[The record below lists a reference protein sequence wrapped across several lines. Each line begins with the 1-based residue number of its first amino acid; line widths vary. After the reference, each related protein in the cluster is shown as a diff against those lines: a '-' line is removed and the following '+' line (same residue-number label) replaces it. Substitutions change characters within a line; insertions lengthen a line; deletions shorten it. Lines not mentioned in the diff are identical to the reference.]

1 MTDEIKDSDYLV
13 AVAATLERL
22 QIEPKDLF
30 GYVMWLRERFSTCCQ
45 TLLNISDL
53 SDDETAAKL
62 ARETL
67 VECGVLEKDV
77 SHETN

>member
-1 MTDEIKDSDYLV
+1 MSDDKAYLD
-13 AVAATLERL
+13 AVTETLERL

-30 GYVMWLRERFSTCCQ
+30 GYVFWLRERYSSCVYA
-45 TLLNISDL
+45 LYNIYEF
-53 SDDETAAKL
+53 SDDDAATKL

-67 VECGVLEKDV
+67 IECGAMEDEDV